1 MLSAIH
7 RGLPDFDNGTR
18 STRRMP
24 DHTWVEL
31 AVNVLPGAACPL
43 LDGMKATLAPPKADL
58 LKSV

>member
-1 MLSAIH
+1 
-7 RGLPDFDNGTR
+7 
-18 STRRMP
+18 MP
-24 DHTWVEL
+24 DHTWVEP